1 MSDEKQCD
9 YSFNF
14 KLDDFQEEA
23 LFHIN
28 NGKSV
33 VVCAPTGAGKTC
45 IAQMAIHKALK
56 EGSRIFYTTPLK
68 ALSNQKYN
76 DFSEKY
82 GTDRVG
88 LLTGDTS
95 INRDAQIVVMT
106 TEVFRNML
114 YGTNFGSV
122 SDNLKEVR
130 YVVLDEVHYM
140 NDEQRG
146 TVWEES
152 IIYCPTN
159 IQIIALSATV
169 ANSQQLTDW
178 INTVHSR
185 TELVYTD
192 FRPVPLKYFYYDSSK
207 PNDILPLFTPE
218 GRLNKKIKPE
228 SKAKYFG
235 RRGSKM
241 PQRQVA
247 KDVVSVLHKKNMLPA
262 IYFTFSRKKCDE
274 QMEKCAGLCLTTPEE
289 QKEIKKIVDEYIAE
303 NPYLYNNKHLEYVLC
318 GVASHHA
325 GLLPAWKVLVE
336 KLFQKGLIKVVFAT
350 ETLAAGINM
359 PARSTVISSVSKR
372 TDSGHRMLTPS
383 EFLQMSGR
391 AGRRGMDEIGYVTIV
406 GTAFQSPE
414 EVADLVK
421 SGANPLESRFSPTY
435 SMVANLLQR
444 FTLDEAKEL
453 ILKSFGYYSSTTRLT
468 PLMKQQEEL
477 NRVISEF
484 QNFKCPFKRTTKD
497 MFEYNKLKNIYVEQR
512 KTTKVLK
519 KQMNK
524 KNKDN
529 IDYCLDFEKK
539 TKELLHKVHEYPC
552 DTCKLY
558 KKHFKET
565 ELLDRF
571 KKRAIKLEKT
581 IDYER
586 DIYWRKFLNHTY
598 VLERM
603 GYIENNYP
611 NEKGLTIAAIR
622 AENELFLAEIIFSG
636 ILDTLTVDELASVVC
651 AITTEDLRSDVY
663 PEFPISKGTRKALN
677 RIKDVKR
684 RVAIIQ
690 RDFDI
695 ETEMYIN
702 SYYSPLIEYWV
713 NGGEWEDLVEQI
725 PSGEGDMVRC
735 FKRTIDVLRQLTVIP
750 NVSDELVQTARAA
763 IDAINRPPIDID

>member
-1 MSDEKQCD
+1 M
-9 YSFNF
+9 Y
-14 KLDDFQEEA
+14 
-23 LFHIN
+23 
-28 NGKSV
+28 
-33 VVCAPTGAGKTC
+33 
-45 IAQMAIHKALK
+45 
-56 EGSRIFYTTPLK
+56 
-68 ALSNQKYN
+68 
-76 DFSEKY
+76 
-82 GTDRVG
+82 
-88 LLTGDTS
+88 
-95 INRDAQIVVMT
+95 
-106 TEVFRNML
+106 
-114 YGTNFGSV
+114 
-122 SDNLKEVR
+122 
-130 YVVLDEVHYM
+130 
-140 NDEQRG
+140 
-146 TVWEES
+146 
-152 IIYCPTN
+152 
-159 IQIIALSATV
+159 
-169 ANSQQLTDW
+169 W

-477 NRVISEF
+477 NKVISEF

-512 KTTKVLK
+512 KTAKVLK